1 MNTAALN
8 SIVSE
13 FETAEQ
19 AASYDLWF
27 RDKVQAAM
35 VSTESRLAHDQ
46 VMGEMRVLIEA
57 KRKTAVH
64 AG

>member
-8 SIVSE
+8 PIVSE

-35 VSTESRLAHDQ
+35 VSTEPRLAHDQ
-46 VMGEMRVLIEA
+46 VMAEMRALIET
-57 KRKTAVH
+57 KRKTAAH